1 VTARDRGSA
10 AILTVVVALAVTATV
25 AVGLESLGTRL
36 ADREQARTA
45 ADAAALAGVRGGR
58 PASSTLAERN
68 GGVLVSWSTDGTAVT
83 VTVRVGDETAIAR
96 ATDGP

>member
-1 VTARDRGSA
+1 VRDRGSA
-10 AILTVVVALAVTATV
+10 AILTVVVTLVVTVVVLIGLASI
-25 AVGLESLGTRL
+25 GSRL

-58 PASSTLAERN
+58 VASVELARRN
-68 GGVLVSWSTDGTAVT
+68 GAELVAWSTDGVAVT
-83 VTVRVGDETAIAR
+83 VAVRVGDETARAR